1 MRCQLD
7 SLQWNLDSIGAL
19 FASRQSFSGLKAYWW
34 LKLLVISERNRQQSI
49 QLNVKTRSITD
60 RILNLVQ
67 RSVRP
72 VVRGKARAVVE
83 FGAKISIPF
92 GSGFASLYLTSWDPY
107 NIADGLVFSLRK
119 SRQE

>member
-1 MRCQLD
+1 MRCRLD
-7 SLQWNLDSIGAL
+7 SLQWKLDSIGAR

-34 LKLLVISERNRQQSI
+34 LKLLVISERNRQESI

-60 RILNLVQ
+60 RSLNLVQ

-83 FGAKISIPF
+83 FGGKISIPC
-92 GSGFASLYLTSWDPY
+92 GTGFASLYLTGWDPC
-107 NIADGLVFSLRK
+107 NMVEGLVFSVRK

>member
-1 MRCQLD
+1 MRCRLD
-7 SLQWNLDSIGAL
+7 SLQWNLDSIGAR

-34 LKLLVISERNRQQSI
+34 LKLLVISERNRQESI

-107 NIADGLVFSLRK
+107 NIADGLVFSVRK